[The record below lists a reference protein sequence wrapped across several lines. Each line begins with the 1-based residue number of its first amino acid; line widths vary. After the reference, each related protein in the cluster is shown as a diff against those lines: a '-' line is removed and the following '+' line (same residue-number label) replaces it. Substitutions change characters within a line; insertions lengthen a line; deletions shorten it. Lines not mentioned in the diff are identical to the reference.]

1 MSEAEYFVPSA
12 VVARIGGSGQGKAT
26 MMTPAG
32 GFAELGLARIF
43 GSDFVSPPSAAFQSE
58 SAASATTEQP
68 SATRRAIIA
77 GTVVGGSVL
86 LGLSIAAAWFFR
98 GALQQIL
105 IGDIA
110 ARLEMDGKGKTM
122 AELPAKGVFWE
133 LPVNSPVELW
143 TPTPTISPTSGAEV
157 EVFKH
162 ETSSDRELGWRGEIE
177 CEGDVEKRVYVR
189 DEKDRDDAVS
199 NHITSTCK
207 ELD

>member
-1 MSEAEYFVPSA
+1 MKAPAE
-12 VVARIGGSGQGKAT
+12 
-26 MMTPAG
+26 
-32 GFAELGLARIF
+32 GFAELGLARMF
-43 GSDFVSPPSAAFQSE
+43 GSDFVSPSSAALQSE
-58 SAASATTEQP
+58 SPESSTTGKTG
-68 SATRRAIIA
+68 ATRRAIIA
-77 GTVVGGSVL
+77 GAVVGGSIL

-105 IGDIA
+105 IGDLT

-133 LPVNSPVELW
+133 LPGHSPVELW
-143 TPTPTISPTSGAEV
+143 TPTTTTDSPTSGAEV

-177 CEGDVEKRVYVR
+177 CEGDVEREVYVLE
-189 DEKDRDDAVS
+189 DKNRDDALS
-199 NHITSTCK
+199 DHTRSTSCK